1 MSGAVIL
8 NWVLGAIIIVVIVG
22 GGMYAVFF
30 HGKAGPNYQD
40 AQQYQG
46 AKADPDVT
54 PLAEHVP
61 SEPVAAA
68 DGLAQT
74 QSPLRDAG
82 QNAGSNGGPA
92 SAQPSAGRPSGDRMT
107 GPGHDPE

>member
-61 SEPVAAA
+61 SEPAAAA
-68 DGLAQT
+68 DGLTEA
-74 QSPLRDAG
+74 QSPLQDAG
-82 QNAGSNGGPA
+82 LNAGPNGGQA
-92 SAQPSAGRPSGDRMT
+92 SARPPGDRT
-107 GPGHDPE
+107 AEPGREPE